1 MPRPSLKA
9 QRTEEILEAFA
20 RCVGKF
26 GLEGSTL
33 ERIAEEAGVK
43 RTILRHYVGNRD
55 DLIDALTESIVD
67 FYNRQSADLFALLPA
82 RGGSDLLV
90 DYLFSGDGA
99 LSIEM
104 MLAAEQ
110 LIAAGDRYPTV
121 RRDMAAWVTTFVGQV
136 SDVIARDHPDAS
148 EDDLLAVALRHRRDL
163 FQHGFAC
170 APEPA
175 GRLPNGGQAGRQPA
189 HPHTL
194 ATHWNKDASR
204 CLKTGRNGS
213 RVRFSQL
220 S

>member
-20 RCVGKF
+20 RCVAKF

-55 DLIDALTESIVD
+55 DLIDALTESVVD
-67 FYNRQSADLFALLPA
+67 FYNRQSVELFALLPS

-99 LSIEM
+99 LSPEM

-110 LIAAGDRYPTV
+110 LIAAGDRYPSV

-136 SDVIARDHPDAS
+136 SDVIAGDHPDAS
-148 EDDLLAVALRHRRDL
+148 EDDLLAVAYGIVGIYFNTDSL
-163 FQHGFAC
+163 
-170 APEPA
+170 APLSLPGA
-175 GRLPNGGQAGRQPA
+175 YRTAARQAANRLIR
-189 HPHTL
+189 TL
-194 ATHWNKDASR
+194 
-204 CLKTGRNGS
+204 
-213 RVRFSQL
+213 
-220 S
+220 